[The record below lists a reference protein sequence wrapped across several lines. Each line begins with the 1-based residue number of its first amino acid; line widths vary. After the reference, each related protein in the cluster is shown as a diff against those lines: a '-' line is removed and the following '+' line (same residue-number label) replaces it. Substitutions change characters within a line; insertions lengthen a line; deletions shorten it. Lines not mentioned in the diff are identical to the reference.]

1 MAKLFKKAVS
11 AVSSIFSGP
20 KVVQVPGATS
30 TILQSLAP
38 KAQRMPT
45 YGDDREGLLAMR
57 RRRAGRKG
65 RASTIM
71 SDLTEEE
78 SEGKSVGSS
87 GVKLGA

>member
-1 MAKLFKKAVS
+1 MAKLFKKAVK
-11 AVSSIFSGP
+11 AVSNLFNPSPTFISGP
-20 KVVQVPGATS
+20 SITQ
-30 TILQSLAP
+30 LAP
-38 KAQRMPT
+38 KAQRMPG
-45 YGDDREGLLAMR
+45 YGDDRASLLAAR
-57 RRRAGRKG
+57 RRRGGRKG

>member
-11 AVSSIFSGP
+11 AVSSIFSPAAPSMMSGP
-20 KVVQVPGATS
+20 S
-30 TILQSLAP
+30 TILQQLAP

-45 YGDDREGLLAMR
+45 YGDDRQSLLAAR

-71 SDLTEEE
+71 SDLTEAE
-78 SEGKSVGSS
+78 SEGSSVGSS

>member
-11 AVSSIFSGP
+11 AVSNFFSPSPTFVQGP
-20 KVVQVPGATS
+20 SS

-45 YGDDREGLLAMR
+45 YGDDRGSLLAAR
-57 RRRAGRKG
+57 RRRSGRKG

-78 SEGKSVGSS
+78 SEGTSVGSS